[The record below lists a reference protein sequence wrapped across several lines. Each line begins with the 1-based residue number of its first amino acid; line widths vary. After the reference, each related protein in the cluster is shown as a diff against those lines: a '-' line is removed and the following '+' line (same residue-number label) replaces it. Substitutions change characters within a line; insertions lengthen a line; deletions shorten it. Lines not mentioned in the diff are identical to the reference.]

1 MQRQESPDTAILC
14 LILHTLFLSLPGP
27 PQFRHPPQSICP
39 FISLRLDPPLAHF
52 HPALRPFLCLSLDII
67 YIYIATRSLSH
78 SIVSFLPSH
87 HLLPCP
93 SPTPLPRSTPLSRA
107 CYTPLP
113 GLHSSTRQSAALF
126 LAAREG
132 PCLRAS
138 PQARQLPGL
147 APVAI
152 HGNAPPKSP

>member
-93 SPTPLPRSTPLSRA
+93 SPPPLPRSTPLSRA
-107 CYTPLP
+107 CTHPRANLPHFSLPLARAHVSARP
-113 GLHSSTRQSAALF
+113 LRLASSRDLLPSPSTAMHHQRALS
-126 LAAREG
+126 
-132 PCLRAS
+132 S
-138 PQARQLPGL
+138 P
-147 APVAI
+147 
-152 HGNAPPKSP
+152 